1 MIQGNII
8 LFIIVGFILSVF
20 GLLFRQKQN
29 YNLVPRRIWTYWE
42 NPDNPSKGLPR
53 VVKLCMESWKKFN
66 PDYEIVL
73 LTKKNVKG
81 YVTIPDEIR
90 THPHYND
97 SPQRFADLVRLYV
110 LEEHGGIWI
119 DASVLVKQPFDEWLF
134 PKYGEFSGYYIG
146 SYCVDDKIPAIEN
159 WFLAANKGSKFI
171 KLWKQEFLEITKFK
185 DIQSYLDARKKMGAN
200 FSKFRDPHY
209 LAAYVAALKVI
220 EVDKYPQDTLI
231 LRDSEKGP
239 FKYLVDSMWH
249 SDKALSLACI
259 DKKYQTPL
267 LKMRSDERK
276 LLENGLDYDL
286 SLEKCGW
293 LL

>member
-1 MIQGNII
+1 MIQGNTI

-42 NPDNPSKGLPR
+42 NPDNPSKDIPR

-119 DASVLVKQPFDEWLF
+119 DASVLVKQSFDEWLF
-134 PKYGEFSGYYIG
+134 PKYGEFAGYYIG
-146 SYCVDDKIPAIEN
+146 SYCIDKKIPVIEN

-171 KLWKQEFLEITKFK
+171 KLWKQEFLKIVDFK
-185 DIQSYLDARKKMGAN
+185 DIKSYLNSRKKMGVN
-200 FSKFRDPHY
+200 FEKFRDPHY

-231 LRDSEKGP
+231 LRDSEDGP
-239 FKYLVDSMWH
+239 FKYLVDSVWY
-249 SDKALSLACI
+249 SDKGLSLACI
-259 DKKYQTPL
+259 DKKYQTPVM
-267 LKMRSDERK
+267 KMRSDERRI
-276 LLENGLDYDL
+276 LENGLDYDL

-293 LL
+293 LS